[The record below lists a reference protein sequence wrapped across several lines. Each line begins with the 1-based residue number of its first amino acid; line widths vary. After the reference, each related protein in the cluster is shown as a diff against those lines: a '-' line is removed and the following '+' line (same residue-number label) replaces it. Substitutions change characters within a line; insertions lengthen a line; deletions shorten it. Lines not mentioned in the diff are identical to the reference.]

1 MPTFEVTTY
10 VRASREGTFDLLRPA
25 QFPEW
30 RASITQVEPVDG
42 PLDRPGARFVT
53 RYASRVMPGSS
64 HEITAIDPP
73 RLLQLRGEAEG
84 ARYRATFRLDDAGE
98 GTNVR
103 FENEYEVVGVVG
115 RLLRR
120 RIAASLEREWT
131 EDLERLKAVAER
143 RP

>member
-1 MPTFEVTTY
+1 
-10 VRASREGTFDLLRPA
+10 
-25 QFPEW
+25 
-30 RASITQVEPVDG
+30 
-42 PLDRPGARFVT
+42 
-53 RYASRVMPGSS
+53 MPGSS

-84 ARYRATFRLDDAGE
+84 TRYRATFRLDDAGQ

-115 RLLRR
+115 RVLRR